1 MISYGV
7 RVHGVS
13 CSHSPEPCWSAPP
26 APSLVAWEVWVE
38 EAAFFA
44 RLVQS
49 HSLLKLHWLSFWP
62 LGLRPVHAPIPHQPH
77 SPSLI
82 STSNPGGLLY
92 ANCFLQEISVSKSK
106 VTKDGHSELQQQK
119 GPNQIKS
126 RASRAIYIN
135 SQVYKIRLTP
145 EDRVGNEKRKFVLM
159 APFSLSCLQV
169 PFENEVISPV
179 RAC

>member
-1 MISYGV
+1 MKADLIRVFVILLITYLLAQSPLHIQTKTLCKICLISYPV
-7 RVHGVS
+7 RVYGVS

-62 LGLRPVHAPIPHQPH
+62 LDLRPVHAPIPHQPH

-82 STSNPGGLLY
+82 STSNPGGLIY
-92 ANCFLQEISVSKSK
+92 ANCFLQEITVSTSK
-106 VTKDGHSELQQQK
+106 VTKDGHFELQ
-119 GPNQIKS
+119 
-126 RASRAIYIN
+126 
-135 SQVYKIRLTP
+135 
-145 EDRVGNEKRKFVLM
+145 
-159 APFSLSCLQV
+159 
-169 PFENEVISPV
+169 
-179 RAC
+179 